1 MAGTL
6 KKVIKEEYNRIKKSL
21 ENMIRSRQ
29 EKEKQ
34 QPQLV
39 LQPIRPKK

>member
-29 EKEKQ
+29 EKQ